1 MVNADAIAN
10 ALHIPLKG
18 LTFARPQ
25 AFDLL
30 VVIAILLA
38 WWLWQARSMRRSI
51 APLLRALVLVLFVAA
66 LADPRSVRRSEG
78 SARPALIDASASITP
93 QMRDFTVNLLRNQ
106 LKLRAGDPA
115 LIFASTPVEN
125 TIGGALAA
133 LTSANGCGA
142 CGPAATNLEAAL
154 NQIAGDADA
163 RGGPIVMVTDGWET
177 HGEAANTVNALRA
190 AGIELYI
197 FTPPGAQTI
206 ANVAMTQLILPPA
219 LVKAEPFALGVTMA
233 NFNAV
238 PAAGTITIL
247 RNGQMLE
254 QRTVTIAPGAA
265 RFDFAVHT
273 ESAGLVNYRA
283 IFKPANP
290 ALDAYPE
297 DDVLQGWVGIGAQRK
312 VLIVT
317 GTERDAKYLDGIV
330 RRIGLDPTVAVAGN
344 GGWDGSPKGYD
355 LVVLNNVPR
364 ARVGQAAQKA
374 LVQYVAEG
382 GSLAM
387 VGGDQSFGLGGW
399 QDSPLARVL
408 PVVMKPPQHHERKR
422 ALVLI
427 IDKSGSMGRNDKLE
441 YAKAAALTVSKTLSD
456 SDLISVIGFD
466 SQPFVVIPLETVAD
480 SRPYFDELI
489 NRLKARGTTYLMPA
503 LQEAGRA
510 LAQSGAAIKHVVILT
525 DGETGGTAAMYYD
538 LVSSMHRDGGVTIST
553 IAVGREANLAL
564 LESISKYGG
573 GGFYQTDSAA
583 NLPRLFL
590 EDVHQRG
597 GDTTMVE
604 KEFVPYTVSP
614 DPVLKELA
622 GRQLPGL
629 KGFVSTDLKPG
640 ASLSV
645 FVNSGG
651 VRAPVVAS
659 WKFGAGKALAVTT
672 DASGRW
678 SAGWI
683 ENGVFGPLWD
693 KLVAWMTPQT
703 APAQKF
709 DVALGYRAGRIE
721 IRLTDYSDNLRT
733 SGRPLDAVVRTPD
746 GSRSD
751 AILAEGAPGE
761 LSGSLEAA
769 NPGTYYIQIK
779 PPRGSEETFPPLAYT
794 VRPTIDAEAPRPAPN
809 YGLLEQLASATGGRL
824 NPSPDEFATSRPH
837 FEQTASFSPW
847 LIVAAMILLIAEA
860 LIRRLTF

>member
-1 MVNADAIAN
+1 VNADAIAN

-18 LTFARPQ
+18 LTFARPE
-25 AFDLL
+25 AFELL
-30 VVIAILLA
+30 VAIAILLA
-38 WWLWQARSMRRSI
+38 WWLWQARSLMRSI
-51 APLLRALVLVLFVAA
+51 APILRALVLVLLVAA
-66 LADPRSVRRSEG
+66 LADPHSVMRSEG

-93 QMRDFTVNLLRNQ
+93 QMRAFTVNLLHNQ
-106 LKLRAGDPA
+106 LKLRSSDPA
-115 LIFASTPVEN
+115 LIFATAPVEN
-125 TIGGALAA
+125 TIGGALAT
-133 LTSANGCGA
+133 LISANGCGS
-142 CGPAATNLEAAL
+142 CGPSATNLEAAL
-154 NQIAGDADA
+154 NQIAGSADA
-163 RGGPIVMVTDGWET
+163 RGGPIVMVTDGWQN
-177 HGEAANTVNALRA
+177 HGEAANAVNALRA

-197 FTPPGAQTI
+197 FTPPGAHSI

-219 LVKAEPFALGVTMA
+219 LAKAEPFALGVTMA
-233 NFNAV
+233 NLNAV

-247 RNGQMLE
+247 RNGQMLD
-254 QRTVTIAPGAA
+254 QRTVTIAPGEA
-265 RFDFAVHT
+265 RFDFPVHT

-283 IFKPANP
+283 VFKPANP
-290 ALDAYPE
+290 ALDSYPE
-297 DDVLQGWVGIGAQRK
+297 DDSLQGWVGIGAQRK

-317 GTERDAKYLDGIV
+317 GAERDAKYLDGIV
-330 RRIGLDPTVAVAGN
+330 RRIGLDPTIVVAGN

-355 LVVLNNVPR
+355 LVVLNNVSR
-364 ARVGQAAQKA
+364 ARVGPAAQNA
-374 LVQYVAEG
+374 LVQYVADG

-399 QDSPLARVL
+399 QDSPIARVM
-408 PVVMKPPQHHERKR
+408 PVVMKPPQRHERKR

-456 SDLISVIGFD
+456 NDLISVIGFD
-466 SQPFVVIPLETVAD
+466 SQPFVIIPLETVAN

-503 LQEAGRA
+503 LQEAERA

-573 GGFYQTDSAA
+573 GGFYQTDSPA
-583 NLPRLFL
+583 NLPQLFL
-590 EDVHQRG
+590 EDVRQRG

-604 KEFVPYTVSP
+604 KEFVPYSVSP

-622 GRQLPGL
+622 GRQLPAL
-629 KGFVSTDLKPG
+629 KGFVATDLKPG

-683 ENGVFGPLWD
+683 DNGVFGPLWD

-703 APAQKF
+703 TTAQKF

-733 SGRPLDAVVRTPD
+733 SGRPLDAVVRMPD
-746 GSRSD
+746 GSKSD
-751 AILAEGAPGE
+751 AILSQDAPGE

-769 NPGTYYIQIK
+769 KPGNYYIQLK
-779 PPRGSEETFPPLAYT
+779 PPSGSDETFPPLAYT
-794 VRPTIDAEAPRPAPN
+794 VSSAIDAEAPRPAPN

-824 NPSPDEFATSRPH
+824 NPSPDELATSRPH
-837 FEQTASFSPW
+837 FEHTASFSPW
-847 LIVAAMILLIAEA
+847 LIVTAMILLIAEA

>member
-1 MVNADAIAN
+1 VNADAIAN

-18 LTFARPQ
+18 PTFARPE

-38 WWLWQARSMRRSI
+38 WWLWQARSMMRSI
-51 APLLRALVLVLFVAA
+51 APILRALVLVMFVAA
-66 LADPRSVRRSEG
+66 LADPHSVMRSEG
-78 SARPALIDASASITP
+78 SARPTLIDASASITP
-93 QMRDFTVNLLRNQ
+93 QMRDFTVKLLNDQ

-115 LIFASTPVEN
+115 LIFATVPVED
-125 TIGGALAA
+125 TIGGALAT
-133 LTSANGCGA
+133 LTGATGCSA
-142 CGPAATNLEAAL
+142 CGPSAANLEAAL

-163 RGGPIVMVTDGWET
+163 RGGPIVMVTDGWQN
-177 HGEAANTVNALRA
+177 HGEAANAVNALRA

-197 FTPPGAQTI
+197 FTPPGAQAI
-206 ANVAMTQLILPPA
+206 ANVAMTQLNLPPA
-219 LVKAEPFALGVTMA
+219 LAKAEPFALGVTMA
-233 NFNAV
+233 NLNAV

-247 RNGQMLE
+247 RNGQMLD
-254 QRTVTIAPGAA
+254 QRTVTIAPGQT
-265 RFDFAVHT
+265 RYDFPVHT

-283 IFKPANP
+283 VFKPANP
-290 ALDAYPE
+290 ALDTYPE
-297 DDVLQGWVGIGAQRK
+297 DDSLQGWVGIGAQRK

-317 GTERDAKYLDGIV
+317 GSDRDAKYLDGIV
-330 RRIGLDPTVAVAGN
+330 RRIGLDPTTVVAGN

-355 LVVLNNVPR
+355 LVVLNNVSR
-364 ARVGQAAQKA
+364 ARVGQAAQNA
-374 LVQYVAEG
+374 LVQYVADG

-399 QDSPLARVL
+399 QDSPIARVM
-408 PVVMKPPQHHERKR
+408 PVVMKPTQRHERKR
-422 ALVLI
+422 ALVLV

-466 SQPFVVIPLETVAD
+466 SQPFVVIPLETVAN

-489 NRLKARGTTYLMPA
+489 NRLKARGTTFLMPA
-503 LQEAGRA
+503 LQEAERA

-564 LESISKYGG
+564 LQSISKYGG
-573 GGFYQTDSAA
+573 GGFYQTDSPS
-583 NLPRLFL
+583 NLPQLFL
-590 EDVHQRG
+590 EDVRQRG

-604 KEFVPYTVSP
+604 KDFVPYTVSP

-622 GRQLPGL
+622 GRQLPAL
-629 KGFVSTDLKPG
+629 KGFVATDLKPG
-640 ASLSV
+640 ANLSV

-703 APAQKF
+703 MTAQKF

-733 SGRPLDAVVRTPD
+733 SGRPLDAVVRMPN
-746 GSRSD
+746 GSRSE
-751 AILAEGAPGE
+751 AILSQDTPGE

-769 NPGTYYIQIK
+769 KPGNYYIQIK
-779 PPRGSEETFPPLAYT
+779 PPSGSDETFPPLAYT
-794 VRPTIDAEAPRPAPN
+794 VSPAIDAEAPRPAPN
-809 YGLLEQLASATGGRL
+809 YGLLEQLASATGGSL
-824 NPSPDEFATSRPH
+824 NPSPDELATSRPH
-837 FEQTASFSPW
+837 FEHTASFSPW
-847 LIVAAMILLIAEA
+847 LIVTAMILLIAEA